1 MSKFDIVFRSI
12 VVVFFGFILYQ
23 QYEIKE
29 IAQQAAGMADMAA
42 QASNSTMFNV
52 EELKFEVEQYM
63 TLVSQE
69 EATKIVEEEN
79 FSILVIYKRKIKL
92 MLQKLQHLLL
102 LLE

>member
-12 VVVFFGFILYQ
+12 VVMFFGFILYQ

-29 IAQQAAGMADMAA
+29 IAQEAAGMADMAA

-69 EATKIVEEEN
+69 EATKIVEERGREIAKEEVIKGFKT
-79 FSILVIYKRKIKL
+79 FSNALSKD
-92 MLQKLQHLLL
+92 
-102 LLE
+102 

>member
-69 EATKIVEEEN
+69 EATRIVEERGREIAKEEVIN
-79 FSILVIYKRKIKL
+79 GFKTFSNVLSKD
-92 MLQKLQHLLL
+92 
-102 LLE
+102 